1 MTFRAALY
9 GFSGWHGLRVGKSSD
24 TIAAIGLLLVVGDLD
39 DVTTALLVDGS
50 DTAATDVVGA
60 VKVVVVTVVVV
71 VDTRMTVV
79 ATIGI
84 STTVLVVASL
94 LSEVAARTVDVVA
107 ATTLVA
113 VNGTTSA
120 SDVVLNLDGL
130 VVETPSS
137 SEMTTVSW
145 KSNSISGKAGV
156 AVAGA
161 VDV

>member
-1 MTFRAALY
+1 M
-9 GFSGWHGLRVGKSSD
+9 
-24 TIAAIGLLLVVGDLD
+24 
-39 DVTTALLVDGS
+39 
-50 DTAATDVVGA
+50 VGA
-60 VKVVVVTVVVV
+60 VTVVVVTVVVV

-84 STTVLVVASL
+84 STNVLGVASL
-94 LSEVAARTVDVVA
+94 LSEVEARTIDVDA

-120 SDVVLNLDGL
+120 SDIALNLEGA

-137 SEMTTVSW
+137 SEMTTVSR
-145 KSNSISGKAGV
+145 KLNSISGKAGV
-156 AVAGA
+156 VVAGA

>member
-1 MTFRAALY
+1 M
-9 GFSGWHGLRVGKSSD
+9 
-24 TIAAIGLLLVVGDLD
+24 D

-50 DTAATDVVGA
+50 DTAATEVVGA
-60 VKVVVVTVVVV
+60 VTVVVVTVVVV
-71 VDTRMTVV
+71 VDTTITVV
-79 ATIGI
+79 ATVGI
-84 STTVLVVASL
+84 PTMVELVVASL
-94 LSEVAARTVDVVA
+94 LFEAVAKTVDVVA

-120 SDVVLNLDGL
+120 SDVVLNLDGA

-145 KSNSISGKAGV
+145 KSNSISGKAEV
-156 AVAGA
+156 VVDGA